1 MTTFAMHQPNYIPWL
16 GYFYKMFHCD
26 VFVYLDTVQYPQ
38 GRSFSARNRIKTP
51 QGATY
56 LTIPV
61 QLPHGHG
68 RTLYSEVA
76 FANDTWREKHLRS
89 VALSYKRAPYFDEIY
104 PLYEAPLRS
113 QQRFVDLN
121 IALIEA
127 FAAYLGISS
136 RRVRLSELPGDFGHK
151 SKLIA
156 DIGRALEA
164 SVYLSGTGGGK
175 VYNDTAVLH
184 EHGIELIYSKFEYP
198 RYTQLW
204 NDFTADLSILD
215 VLFNCGPE
223 TRRLLES

>member
-1 MTTFAMHQPNYIPWL
+1 
-16 GYFYKMFHCD
+16 
-26 VFVYLDTVQYPQ
+26 
-38 GRSFSARNRIKTP
+38 
-51 QGATY
+51 
-56 LTIPV
+56 
-61 QLPHGHG
+61 
-68 RTLYSEVA
+68 
-76 FANDTWREKHLRS
+76 
-89 VALSYKRAPYFDEIY
+89 
-104 PLYEAPLRS
+104 
-113 QQRFVDLN
+113 
-121 IALIEA
+121 
-127 FAAYLGISS
+127 
-136 RRVRLSELPGDFGHK
+136 PGDFGHK

-204 NDFTADLSILD
+204 DDFTADLSILD